1 MIVFGKQIFIYILE
15 KYPKLI
21 KNIYLAKEIDK
32 KLFSK
37 IGRLNQK
44 IIKLDFKKAQA
55 MSRGGNH
62 QGFLLEIEP
71 YEFSSFDTLKEQNF
85 LLVLQGITDV
95 GNIGA
100 IVRSAYSLGVD
111 GIIIS
116 GVKNIKIDAVA
127 RSSSGALFDMPIA
140 MMQNELD
147 TINELKQVGFTVY
160 GADKSGVDIRSTN
173 INLKKA
179 LFMGSEGE
187 GLSNKLLKKMD
198 KLLSIKMEREFESLN
213 VSVATAILCDR
224 MR

>member
-1 MIVFGKQIFIYILE
+1 MIVFGKQIFMYILE

-32 KLFSK
+32 KIFSK

-71 YEFSSFDTLKEQNF
+71 YEFSHFDSLKKQNF
-85 LLVLQGITDV
+85 LLVLHGITDV

-116 GVKNIKIDAVA
+116 GIKNIKIDAVA

-147 TINELKQVGFTVY
+147 TINELKQVGFTLY
-160 GADKSGVDIRSTN
+160 GADKSGIDIRSTE
-173 INLKKA
+173 ITLKKA

>member
-1 MIVFGKQIFIYILE
+1 MIVYGKQIFIYLLE

-32 KLFSK
+32 KLFAK
-37 IGRLNQK
+37 IGKLNQK

-71 YEFSSFDTLKEQNF
+71 YKFSDFDTLKKQNF

-100 IVRSAYSLGVD
+100 IVRTAYSLGVD

-116 GVKNIKIDAVA
+116 GIKNLKIDAIA
-127 RSSSGALFDMPIA
+127 RSSAGALFDMPIVITK
-140 MMQNELD
+140 NELD
-147 TINELKQVGFTVY
+147 MINELKQVGFTIY
-160 GADKSGVDIRSTN
+160 GADKSGEDIRTVN
-173 INLKKA
+173 INYKKV

-224 MR
+224 IR